1 MAFEGVYMIA
11 GGPILLGVLIAL
23 GTFLKWPNWT
33 NYLWA
38 AIAIGWGLLAL
49 I

>member
-1 MAFEGVYMIA
+1 MAYGTAMAA

-23 GTFLKWPNWT
+23 GAVFNWPKWT

-38 AIAIGWGLLAL
+38 AIAIIWGIIAL
-49 I
+49 V